1 MDNFLAE
8 YLHYIRGELKLS
20 KNTCMSYSTNVQ
32 RYIDY
37 LVKYRN
43 VKDPRDITVDDIRGF
58 LSTLKSKS
66 YETSSIHRMLTAI
79 RSFHRFLFL
88 EKYTDTNP
96 ANLVD
101 SPKLEKKLPKVL
113 SIKEVN
119 ELIDKIDV
127 SDFINYRDKAMIEL
141 TYSCGLRVSE
151 LVSLKLEDLH
161 LDLGFIKVFGKGSK
175 ERIIPVGEK
184 AIDAI
189 NDYIKNCRPI
199 LIKKTT
205 SVLFL
210 SRRGTQLTRQ
220 AFNEILR
227 KHLGDTDI
235 IKKVS
240 PHTLRHSFASHL
252 LQEGSDLRMIQ
263 ELLGHENI
271 STTEIYTHVSNEK
284 LKEVYIASHP
294 RAKKHNN

>member
-1 MDNFLAE
+1 MDNFIAE

-20 KNTCMSYSTNVQ
+20 KNTCLSYQTNVK

-43 VKDPRDITVDDIRGF
+43 IKDPKDITVDDIRGF
-58 LSTLKSKS
+58 LSTLKSKN
-66 YETSSIHRMLTAI
+66 YENSSIHRILTAV

-88 EKYTDTNP
+88 EKYTNTNP
-96 ANLVD
+96 SNLID
-101 SPKLEKKLPKVL
+101 SPKLEKKLPKIL

-119 ELIDKIDV
+119 SLIDTIDV
-127 SDFINYRDKAMIEL
+127 SDYINYRDKAMIEL
-141 TYSCGLRVSE
+141 AYSCGLRVSE

-161 LDLGFIKVFGKGSK
+161 LDLGFIKVLGKGRK
-175 ERIIPVGEK
+175 ERIIPIGQL

-189 NDYIKNCRPI
+189 NNYLKLCRPI
-199 LIKKTT
+199 LLKKPTNA
-205 SVLFL
+205 LFL
-210 SRRGTQLTRQ
+210 NKRGLELTRQ
-220 AFNEILR
+220 TFNEILK
-227 KHLGDTDI
+227 KHIGQTDI
-235 IKKVS
+235 LKKVS

-271 STTEIYTHVSNEK
+271 TTTEIYTHVSNEK
-284 LKEVYIASHP
+284 LKQVYIAAHP
-294 RAKKHNN
+294 RAKK